1 VELCI
6 KNDVISEGAE
16 RNWRIAGDTD
26 TVNTMA
32 VLTTVLKVRLRNCL
46 VTRMMKIAIEI
57 MRIAVTFVRMAKPV
71 VLASRYIHFDS
82 TVFIHFTNQNMASIK
97 KNVIVESRRASRPR
111 EIA

>member
-1 VELCI
+1 MELCI

-26 TVNTMA
+26 AVNTMA
-32 VLTTVLKVRLRNCL
+32 VLTTVLKVRSRNFL
-46 VTRMMKIAIEI
+46 VTRMMKIEI
-57 MRIAVTFVRMAKPV
+57 GMMRVAVTFVRMAKPV
-71 VLASRYIHFDS
+71 VQARRYSHFDS
-82 TVFIHFTNQNMASIK
+82 AVFVHFTNQNMESVK